1 MAFMWMALATA
12 IAIQH
17 TMDVHIGL
25 GVMGAF
31 GGMVA
36 GLVISV
42 FARVYLL
49 P

>member
-1 MAFMWMALATA
+1 MALATA

-17 TMDVHIGL
+17 TLDAHIGL
-25 GVMGAF
+25 GVMGAS

-36 GLVISV
+36 GLVFSV
-42 FARVYLL
+42 FVQLYLL